1 MKRTIFNEEHELF
14 RKTIRDFVKKE
25 IEPNYEQWEKNKQ
38 VPREL
43 WKNLGEL
50 GGLCPMAEEKYG
62 GLGLDILFQTIVNEE
77 IAYKGCAGFLVA
89 VQNDLVFPY
98 LNRYGTE
105 QQKQRWYPGMIS
117 GDAITA
123 LAMTEPDA
131 GSFLA
136 GISTTG
142 VKKDKNYIINGSKT
156 FISNGQIADLFLIA
170 VRTKQTGILSPDPRK
185 GMSMIM
191 VEADREGFHRGK
203 NLNKIGFH
211 AQDTSELFFDNVK
224 VPVENVIGEVGK
236 GWDYMMANLQIE
248 RLAIAVGSVASA
260 HGAVDKTIEYVK
272 ERKIWK
278 KPVSALQ
285 NTKFELAECATQVE
299 LGYALIDRILE
310 SYMNGDDVVK
320 EVSMAKYWCSEMN
333 FTVASRCLQL
343 WGGYGYMREYPISR
357 WLTDS
362 RLQMI
367 YGGTNEI
374 MKVLIAQKLGLSK
387 S

>member
-1 MKRTIFNEEHELF
+1 
-14 RKTIRDFVKKE
+14 
-25 IEPNYEQWEKNKQ
+25 
-38 VPREL
+38 
-43 WKNLGEL
+43 
-50 GGLCPMAEEKYG
+50 
-62 GLGLDILFQTIVNEE
+62 
-77 IAYKGCAGFLVA
+77 
-89 VQNDLVFPY
+89 
-98 LNRYGTE
+98 
-105 QQKQRWYPGMIS
+105 MIS

-170 VRTKQTGILSPDPRK
+170 VRTKQTGLLSPDPRK

-191 VEADREGFHRGK
+191 VEADREGFNRGK

-248 RLAIAVGSVASA
+248 RLAIAVASVASA

>member
-1 MKRTIFNEEHELF
+1 
-14 RKTIRDFVKKE
+14 
-25 IEPNYEQWEKNKQ
+25 
-38 VPREL
+38 
-43 WKNLGEL
+43 
-50 GGLCPMAEEKYG
+50 
-62 GLGLDILFQTIVNEE
+62 
-77 IAYKGCAGFLVA
+77 
-89 VQNDLVFPY
+89 
-98 LNRYGTE
+98 
-105 QQKQRWYPGMIS
+105 
-117 GDAITA
+117 
-123 LAMTEPDA
+123 
-131 GSFLA
+131 
-136 GISTTG
+136 
-142 VKKDKNYIINGSKT
+142 
-156 FISNGQIADLFLIA
+156 
-170 VRTKQTGILSPDPRK
+170 
-185 GMSMIM
+185 MIM
-191 VEADREGFHRGK
+191 VEADREGFNRGK

>member
-142 VKKDKNYIINGSKT
+142 VKKDKNYII
-156 FISNGQIADLFLIA
+156 
-170 VRTKQTGILSPDPRK
+170 
-185 GMSMIM
+185 
-191 VEADREGFHRGK
+191 
-203 NLNKIGFH
+203 
-211 AQDTSELFFDNVK
+211 
-224 VPVENVIGEVGK
+224 
-236 GWDYMMANLQIE
+236 
-248 RLAIAVGSVASA
+248 
-260 HGAVDKTIEYVK
+260 
-272 ERKIWK
+272 RKIY
-278 KPVSALQ
+278 
-285 NTKFELAECATQVE
+285 F
-299 LGYALIDRILE
+299 
-310 SYMNGDDVVK
+310 
-320 EVSMAKYWCSEMN
+320 
-333 FTVASRCLQL
+333 
-343 WGGYGYMREYPISR
+343 
-357 WLTDS
+357 
-362 RLQMI
+362 
-367 YGGTNEI
+367 
-374 MKVLIAQKLGLSK
+374 
-387 S
+387 